1 MDSKP
6 RLELFAF
13 DDAPALIQ
21 RVSKILS
28 HLTDD
33 AWHVDSSH
41 KTLYECCEHAFRLGA
56 RSVVIQRRILDPDF
70 TAEFNAYYSRL
81 FVNCS
86 RYCTRL
92 HFFKQ
97 RPSQTD
103 DPLRFLD
110 QEGLNDGYLGFV
122 TLRPVG
128 RTPVAATML
137 VPGGD
142 VGDIRCLDDFPV
154 HLGGVKL
161 SVKATPFMQQD
172 NAVGACAQASIW
184 MALRTMRKREGDRA
198 FDPAQISGEA
208 TRYSTLTRILP
219 NREGLTDGQM
229 LDAVRGTGYSPHL
242 MWLSS
247 ATSDEG
253 KKKEELRLAK
263 QKVAVYLDSEIP
275 VILALYSTAG
285 HAVVAIG
292 YTFCGNCATTT
303 EDTRSIDGLALPV
316 AYTTNWIGQIVIHND
331 NSGPYLRL
339 GDHTDPEKPGYAFD
353 QADIAIPLL
362 PVDVFLTGEEAMQVG
377 LATWDQILTALTA
390 ATLDE
395 GEKAAVAGRFAL
407 RLLLLNRRSVRSWGR
422 INATASDLGTQ
433 MRSADLP
440 RRIWALEIHLKDEV
454 GKHASSAA
462 HSMVGFVLI
471 DPTGDMH
478 PNSVLMT
485 YLNLPKMIGEQHG
498 ALFVVHPA
506 KTFKIA
512 AYDLLPPFRA
522 IHGHSKP
529 VVA

>member
-1 MDSKP
+1 MNSIM

-13 DDAPALIQ
+13 DDTPALIQ
-21 RVSKILS
+21 RVSEILS
-28 HLTDD
+28 NLTEGTWQ
-33 AWHVDSSH
+33 AGSRHV
-41 KTLYECCEHAFRLGA
+41 TLYECCEHAFRLGA
-56 RSVVIQRRILDPDF
+56 RSVVIQHKILDPDF

-81 FVNCS
+81 FVNCP

-97 RPSQTD
+97 QPLQPD

-110 QEGLNDGYLGFV
+110 EEGLKDGYLGFV

-137 VPGGD
+137 APGDD
-142 VGDIRCLDDFPV
+142 VGNIRCLDDFPV
-154 HLGGVKL
+154 HLGGTKL
-161 SVKATPFMQQD
+161 SVIATPFMQQD

-208 TRYSTLTRILP
+208 TRYSTLARILP

-242 MWLSS
+242 LWLTS
-247 ATSDEG
+247 APSDEG

-263 QKVAVYLDSEIP
+263 QKIAVYLDSEIP
-275 VILALYSTAG
+275 VLLALYSASG

-292 YTFCGNCATTT
+292 YTFCANGTTNP
-303 EDTRSIDGLALPV
+303 EDTRSIGGLALPV
-316 AYTTNWIGQIVIHND
+316 AHTASWIGELVVHND

-339 GDHTDPEKPGYAFD
+339 ADRTDPTKPGYAFD

-377 LATWDQILTALTA
+377 LVAWDQVLTAFTA
-390 ATLDE
+390 PLDE
-395 GEKAAVAGRFAL
+395 NKRIAFAGRFAL
-407 RLLLLNRRSVRSWGR
+407 RLLLLNRRRVRSWGR
-422 INATASDLGTQ
+422 ENAVASDLGTQ
-433 MRSADLP
+433 MRLADLP

-454 GKHASSAA
+454 GKHASSVAR
-462 HSMVGFVLI
+462 SMVGFILI
-471 DPTGDMH
+471 DPTGDVH

-485 YLNLPKMIGEQHG
+485 YLNFPKMTGDQHG
-498 ALFVVHPA
+498 ALFVA
-506 KTFKIA
+506 CSATTFKIA
-512 AYDLLPPFRA
+512 ALDLLPPFRA
-522 IHGHSKP
+522 IHGHATP
-529 VVA
+529 FNA